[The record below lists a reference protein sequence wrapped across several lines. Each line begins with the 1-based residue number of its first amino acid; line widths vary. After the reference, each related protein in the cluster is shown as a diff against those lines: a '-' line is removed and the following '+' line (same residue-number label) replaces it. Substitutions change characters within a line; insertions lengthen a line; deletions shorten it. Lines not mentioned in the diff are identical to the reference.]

1 VLSARKA
8 EEFYADAEVLR
19 RLKERDSRTQVAVW
33 RAEQSRLKAIAR
45 SILHSPEEAD
55 ALVSDLFTDFFYRHV
70 NGVRSSRAIPAYLR
84 IMAVRR
90 ARRRMGR
97 MRRQVPI
104 EPDFPGENPL
114 PENVDRIDRSIWIR
128 WLAECLYGLGQKAR
142 RILRMHYG
150 HEMSYA
156 AIAGE
161 LGGSKQAVGK
171 MIKKSQEK
179 LRRCLQKHRAASLQ
193 E

>member
-1 VLSARKA
+1 VVFTGKA
-8 EEFYADAEVLR
+8 KDFYADADLLR
-19 RLKERDSRTQVAVW
+19 LLKERDPRTQESVW
-33 RAEQSRLKAIAR
+33 RAERSRLRAIAL
-45 SILHSPEEAD
+45 SILKSSDEAD

-70 NGVRSSRAIPAYLR
+70 NTVRNSRAIPAYLR
-84 IMAVRR
+84 VMAARR

-114 PENVDRIDRSIWIR
+114 PEKVDQVDRSIWIR
-128 WLAECLYGLGQKAR
+128 WLEECLAGLGEKAR

-156 AIAGE
+156 VIAGE

-171 MIKKSQEK
+171 MVKKSQEN
-179 LRRCLQKHRAASLQ
+179 LRRCLQKHRAASLR